1 MIQVNEF
8 INKVDIKDS
17 DNVNCEFEVRKKA
30 MDFYKKYPFYEE
42 DDWGIIKFQNS
53 VNQYN
58 NLMDAQ
64 KYNEIEVYKE
74 KSESGYKGG
83 HLLVN
88 KSKGIALTGDI
99 LTSITVPYKKIT
111 NVEPSLKGGKEIKD
125 WILKD
130 DLEIP
135 HDLEPYFKAF
145 AIVYYW
151 CGNMMPTVGNFRPG
165 RYGGDNWL
173 LKMDTIINC
182 LKAGPHQNWRDWI
195 KENWGEDLNKF
206 ITDFFFEDCFDKD
219 SLIIKNIISYPNGD
233 NIYSLKKSNLDILQ
247 ANEHKLAKEFL
258 INHVKVIIQ
267 RSYRIENEFHG
278 DWKKEEEDE
287 VKEIFKEIFAQ
298 AGFNGGQINKMVSL
312 F

>member
-1 MIQVNEF
+1 MIQVTDF

-42 DDWGIIKFQNS
+42 DDWEIIKFQNS

-58 NLMDAQ
+58 TLMDAQ
-64 KYNEIEVYKE
+64 KYNEIEAYKE
-74 KSESGYKGG
+74 KSESKYKGA

-111 NVEPSLKGGKEIKD
+111 NVEPSLKGGKEIKGG
-125 WILKD
+125 ILKD

-135 HDLEPYFKAF
+135 HGLEPYFKAF

-173 LKMDTIINC
+173 LKMDTIIDC
-182 LKAGPHQNWRDWI
+182 HKAGSHQNWRDWI
-195 KENWGEDLNKF
+195 KESWGEDLNKF
-206 ITDFFFEDCFDKD
+206 ITDFYFEDCFDKY
-219 SLIIKNIISYPNGD
+219 SLTIKNIVSSPNGV

-278 DWKKEEEDE
+278 DWKKEDEEE
-287 VKEIFKEIFAQ
+287 VKEIIIEVFVR
-298 AGFNGGQINKMVSL
+298 AGFNGGQINKMISL

>member
-8 INKVDIKDS
+8 INKVDITDS

-42 DDWGIIKFQNS
+42 DDWEIIKFQNS
-53 VNQYN
+53 VNHYN
-58 NLMDAQ
+58 DLMDAQ
-64 KYNEIEVYKE
+64 KYNEIEAYKE
-74 KSESGYKGG
+74 KSKSKYKGA

-125 WILKD
+125 GILKG

-135 HDLEPYFKAF
+135 HGLEPYFKAF

-151 CGNMMPTVGNFRPG
+151 CGNMMPTVGNFRSG

-206 ITDFFFEDCFDKD
+206 ITDFYFEDCFDKD
-219 SLIIKNIISYPNGD
+219 SLIIKNIISYSNGD

-247 ANEHKLAKEFL
+247 ENEHKLAKEFL

-267 RSYRIENEFHG
+267 RSYRIENKFHG

-298 AGFNGGQINKMVSL
+298 AGFNGGQINKMISL

>member
-8 INKVDIKDS
+8 INKVDITDS

-42 DDWGIIKFQNS
+42 DDWKIIKFQNS
-53 VNQYN
+53 V
-58 NLMDAQ
+58 D
-64 KYNEIEVYKE
+64 KYNKLKNNKDIEAYKE
-74 KSESGYKGG
+74 KSKSGYKGA

-88 KSKGIALTGDI
+88 KSKGIALTADI

-125 WILKD
+125 GILKG

-151 CGNMMPTVGNFRPG
+151 CGNMMPVVESFLPG
-165 RYGGDNWL
+165 SDGADNWL
-173 LKMDTIINC
+173 WKMKTIIDCHTSGANQ
-182 LKAGPHQNWRDWI
+182 KWRNWI

-206 ITDFFFEDCFDKD
+206 ITDYYFEDCFDKD
-219 SLIIKNIISYPNGD
+219 SLTIKNIVP
-233 NIYSLKKSNLDILQ
+233 SLKKDYVVSLSCYYLHLLQ
-247 ANEHKLAKEFL
+247 ENEHKLAKEFL
-258 INHVKVIIQ
+258 LNHVKVIIQ
-267 RSYRIENEFHG
+267 RSYRIENKFHG
-278 DWKKEEEDE
+278 DWKKKEGDE

-298 AGFNGGQINKMVSL
+298 ARFNGKQINKLISL

>member
-1 MIQVNEF
+1 MIQVTDF

-42 DDWGIIKFQNS
+42 DDWEIIKFQNS
-53 VNQYN
+53 V
-58 NLMDAQ
+58 D
-64 KYNEIEVYKE
+64 KYNKLKNDKEIEAYKE
-74 KSESGYKGG
+74 KSESGYKGA

-88 KSKGIALTGDI
+88 KPKGIALTGDI

-111 NVEPSLKGGKEIKD
+111 NVEPSLKGGKEIKGG
-125 WILKD
+125 ILKG

-135 HDLEPYFKAF
+135 HDLQPYFKAF

-173 LKMDTIINC
+173 YKMDIIMDYH
-182 LKAGPHQNWRDWI
+182 KAGSNQNWRDWI
-195 KENWGEDLNKF
+195 KESWGGDLNKF
-206 ITDFFFEDCFDKD
+206 ITDYYFEDCFDKY
-219 SLIIKNIISYPNGD
+219 SLIRKNIVSSPNGV
-233 NIYSLKKSNLDILQ
+233 NINSLKPSNLDIIKE
-247 ANEHKLAKEFL
+247 NEHKLAKEFL

-267 RSYRIENEFHG
+267 RSYRIDNEFHG

-287 VKEIFKEIFAQ
+287 VKEIFKEIFAK
-298 AGFNGGQINKMVSL
+298 AGFNGGHINKMVSL

>member
-8 INKVDIKDS
+8 INKVDITDS

-42 DDWGIIKFQNS
+42 DDWEIIKFQNS

-58 NLMDAQ
+58 TLMDDQ
-64 KYNEIEVYKE
+64 KYNEIEAYKE
-74 KSESGYKGG
+74 KSESKYKGA

-125 WILKD
+125 GILKD

-135 HDLEPYFKAF
+135 HGLEPYFKAF

-173 LKMDTIINC
+173 LKMDTIIDC
-182 LKAGPHQNWRDWI
+182 HKAGSHQNWRDWI
-195 KENWGEDLNKF
+195 KESWGEDLNKF

-258 INHVKVIIQ
+258 INHVKMIIQ
-267 RSYRIENEFHG
+267 RSYRIENKFHG

-287 VKEIFKEIFAQ
+287 VKEIFKEIFAR
-298 AGFNGGQINKMVSL
+298 AEFSGGQINKMISL

>member
-1 MIQVNEF
+1 MIQVTDF
-8 INKVDIKDS
+8 INKVNITDS
-17 DNVNCEFEVRKKA
+17 DNVTCEFEVRKKA

-58 NLMDAQ
+58 TLMYAQ

-74 KSESGYKGG
+74 KSESGYKGA

-88 KSKGIALTGDI
+88 KSKGIALTADI

-111 NVEPSLKGGKEIKD
+111 NVEPNLKGGKEIKGG
-125 WILKD
+125 ILKD

-135 HDLEPYFKAF
+135 HGLEPYFKAF

-173 LKMDTIINC
+173 LKMDTIIDC
-182 LKAGPHQNWRDWI
+182 HKAGSHQNWRDWI

-206 ITDFFFEDCFDKD
+206 ITDFFFEDCFDKY
-219 SLIIKNIISYPNGD
+219 SLTIKNIVSSPNGV

-287 VKEIFKEIFAQ
+287 VKEIFKKIFAQ
-298 AGFNGGQINKMVSL
+298 AGFNDGQINKMISL

>member
-8 INKVDIKDS
+8 INKVDITDS

-42 DDWGIIKFQNS
+42 DDWKIIKFQNS
-53 VNQYN
+53 V
-58 NLMDAQ
+58 D
-64 KYNEIEVYKE
+64 KYNKLKNNKDIEAYKE
-74 KSESGYKGG
+74 KSKSGYKGA

-88 KSKGIALTGDI
+88 KSKGIALTADI

-125 WILKD
+125 GILKG

-151 CGNMMPTVGNFRPG
+151 CGNMMPVVESFLPG
-165 RYGGDNWL
+165 SDGADNWL
-173 LKMDTIINC
+173 WKMKTIIDCHTSGANQ
-182 LKAGPHQNWRDWI
+182 KWRNWI

-206 ITDFFFEDCFDKD
+206 ITDYYFEDCFDKD
-219 SLIIKNIISYPNGD
+219 SLTIKNIVP
-233 NIYSLKKSNLDILQ
+233 SLKKDYVVSLSCYYLHLLQ
-247 ANEHKLAKEFL
+247 ENEHKLAKEFL
-258 INHVKVIIQ
+258 LNHVKVIIQ
-267 RSYRIENEFHG
+267 RSYRIENKFHG
-278 DWKKEEEDE
+278 DWKKKEGDE
-287 VKEIFKEIFAQ
+287 VKEIFAQ
-298 AGFNGGQINKMVSL
+298 ARFNGKQINKLISL

>member
-1 MIQVNEF
+1 MIQVTDF
-8 INKVDIKDS
+8 INKVNITDS

-30 MDFYKKYPFYEE
+30 MDFYKKYPYYEK
-42 DDWGIIKFQNS
+42 DDWEIIKFQNS

-58 NLMDAQ
+58 TLMDAQ
-64 KYNEIEVYKE
+64 KYNEIEAYKE
-74 KSESGYKGG
+74 KSESKYKGA

-111 NVEPSLKGGKEIKD
+111 NVEPSLKGGKEIKGG
-125 WILKD
+125 ILKD
-130 DLEIP
+130 YLEIP
-135 HDLEPYFKAF
+135 HGLEPYFKAF
-145 AIVYYW
+145 ALVYYW

-173 LKMDTIINC
+173 LKMDTIMDC
-182 LKAGPHQNWRDWI
+182 HKAGSHQNWRDWI
-195 KENWGEDLNKF
+195 KESWGGDLNKF
-206 ITDFFFEDCFDKD
+206 ITDFYFEDCFDKY
-219 SLIIKNIISYPNGD
+219 SLTIKNIVSSPNGV

>member
-8 INKVDIKDS
+8 INKVDITDS

-58 NLMDAQ
+58 TLMDAQ

-74 KSESGYKGG
+74 KSESGYKGA

-88 KSKGIALTGDI
+88 KSKGIALTADI
-99 LTSITVPYKKIT
+99 LTSIKLPCERIAS
-111 NVEPSLKGGKEIKD
+111 VETSLKGGKEIKD
-125 WILKD
+125 GILKG

-135 HDLEPYFKAF
+135 HGLKPYFKAF

-173 LKMDTIINC
+173 LKMDTIIDC
-182 LKAGPHQNWRDWI
+182 HKAGSHQNWRDWI

-206 ITDFFFEDCFDKD
+206 ITDYYFEDCFDKD
-219 SLIIKNIISYPNGD
+219 SLTIKNIVSSPNGG

-247 ANEHKLAKEFL
+247 ENEHKLAKEFL

-267 RSYRIENEFHG
+267 RSYRIENKFHG
-278 DWKKEEEDE
+278 DWKKKEKDE
-287 VKEIFKEIFAQ
+287 VKGIFKEIFAQ
-298 AGFNGGQINKMVSL
+298 AGFNVKQINKMVSL

>member
-8 INKVDIKDS
+8 INKVDITDS

-30 MDFYKKYPFYEE
+30 MDFYKRYPFYEE
-42 DDWGIIKFQNS
+42 DDWEIIKFQNS
-53 VNQYN
+53 INQYN
-58 NLMDAQ
+58 TLMDAQ
-64 KYNEIEVYKE
+64 KYNEIEAYKE
-74 KSESGYKGG
+74 KSESEYKGA

-111 NVEPSLKGGKEIKD
+111 NVEPGLKGGKEIKD
-125 WILKD
+125 GILKG

-135 HDLEPYFKAF
+135 HGLEPYFKAF

-151 CGNMMPTVGNFRPG
+151 CGNMMPTVGNFIPG
-165 RYGGDNWL
+165 PHGGDNWL
-173 LKMDTIINC
+173 LKMDTIIDC
-182 LKAGPHQNWRDWI
+182 HTPDAHQNWRDWI
-195 KENWGEDLNKF
+195 KESWGEDLNKF
-206 ITDFFFEDCFDKD
+206 ITDYYFEDCFDKD
-219 SLIIKNIISYPNGD
+219 SLIIKNIISYPNGG
-233 NIYSLKKSNLDILQ
+233 NIYSLKKRNLDILQ
-247 ANEHKLAKEFL
+247 ENEHKLAKEFL

-267 RSYRIENEFHG
+267 RSYRIENKFHG
-278 DWKKEEEDE
+278 DWKKKEKDE

-298 AGFNGGQINKMVSL
+298 AGFNGGQINKMISL

>member
-1 MIQVNEF
+1 MIQVTDF
-8 INKVDIKDS
+8 INKVNITDS

-30 MDFYKKYPFYEE
+30 MDFYKKYPYYEK
-42 DDWGIIKFQNS
+42 DDWEIIKFQNS

-58 NLMDAQ
+58 TLMDAQ
-64 KYNEIEVYKE
+64 KYNEIEAYKE
-74 KSESGYKGG
+74 KSESKYKGA

-298 AGFNGGQINKMVSL
+298 AGFNGGQINKMISL